1 MTEENKEY
9 CLGIDLGTTYCCF
22 GIYKNN
28 NVEIITNEMGNRTLP
43 SYVSFTNEERY
54 IGESAKNISSQN
66 PLNTIYDAK
75 RLIGRKYSEDSVQSD
90 IRHYTFK
97 VEPED
102 KTDKPL
108 ICVEYLNEE
117 HKFHPEQISAMIL
130 ERIKLIAEKYVG
142 STINKAV
149 ITVPAYFNDSQRN
162 STRDAGRIAGLEVL
176 RIINEPTA
184 AAIAYGLHESK
195 EKNILVYDL
204 GGGTLDVTILTI
216 DNGIFEV
223 KSTSGD
229 THLGG
234 EDFDNKLCDYVF
246 LNFGEKNIIK
256 SKTLSQEIREEIK
269 SIYNVSDILLLTTLS
284 TNILDD
290 KINNKI
296 NNNINDFINK
306 IKEYIN
312 LRNNKKLL
320 RKIKSVCET
329 AKKSLSV
336 STTTNITL
344 DNFYNNID
352 LNVTITRNKFEELCK
367 IDFERTLMPINK
379 ALKDAK
385 LTPKDIDDVVLVGG
399 STRIPKIQELLNNL
413 FQNKLKSN
421 INPDEAVAYG
431 ATIQA
436 AILSGDKSERL
447 NQLVLLDVTP
457 LSVGLETAGGVMSTM
472 IKRNTQI
479 PITKEET
486 FSTYSDNQ
494 SGVTIKIYEGERAMT
509 KDNNLLGVFEL
520 TGIPPLPRGTPRIKV
535 TFNIDENGIMSI
547 SAKEEST
554 GKQNNIIIENK
565 KGRLSED
572 TINDMIK
579 SSEKFSEIDKQN
591 KKKIEDKL
599 NLEIYINSVR
609 RTLDD
614 QTFKSKIEKD
624 LYINILTRLTEE
636 ENKIEEDN
644 NEYDFNSIYNSLT
657 EYITPIFKKY
667 MIIS

>member
-1 MTEENKEY
+1 MTENNEY

-43 SYVSFTNEERY
+43 SYVSFTEEERY

-75 RLIGRKYSEDSVQSD
+75 RLIGRNYNDVSVQND

-102 KTDKPL
+102 KTNKPL
-108 ICVEYLNEE
+108 ICVEYLNQE

-130 ERIKLIAEKYVG
+130 EKIKLLAEKYTG
-142 STINKAV
+142 TTINKAV

-216 DNGIFEV
+216 DNGVFEV

-246 LNFGEKNIIK
+246 LTFGEKNIIK
-256 SKTLSQEIREEIK
+256 SKTLKQEVREEINNMFN
-269 SIYNVSDILLLTTLS
+269 INDPLLLTTFNLS
-284 TNILDD
+284 DL
-290 KINNKI
+290 NNN
-296 NNNINDFINK
+296 NNNITNFINR
-306 IKEYIN
+306 IKEYNELI
-312 LRNNKKLL
+312 NNKKLL
-320 RKIKSVCET
+320 RKVKSVCEI
-329 AKKSLSV
+329 AKKTLSI
-336 STTTNITL
+336 SSTTNITL

-352 LNVTITRNKFEELCK
+352 LNITITRNKFEELCK
-367 IDFERTLMPINK
+367 VDFERALLPVEK
-379 ALKDAK
+379 ALKDAR

-399 STRIPKIQELLNNL
+399 STRIPKIQELLNNV
-413 FQNKLKSN
+413 FENKLKSN

-436 AILSGDKSERL
+436 AILNGDKSDKL

-457 LSVGLETAGGVMSTM
+457 LSVGLETAGGVMSIM

-479 PITKEET
+479 PASKEET

-494 SGVTIKIYEGERAMT
+494 SGVTIKIYEGERSMT

-565 KGRLSED
+565 KGRLSDD

-579 SSEKFSEIDKQN
+579 SSERFSEIDKKN
-591 KKKIEDKL
+591 KKRIEDKI
-599 NLEIYINSVR
+599 NLDSYINSVR
-609 RTLDD
+609 RTLNDD
-614 QTFKSKIEKD
+614 TLKNKIEKEI
-624 LYINILTRLTEE
+624 YIDILNKLTEE

-644 NEYDFNSIYNSLT
+644 GEYDFNLIYNDLT
-657 EYITPIFKKY
+657 NYITPLLKKY
-667 MIIS
+667 MTL